1 VTATFAAGALRT
13 PEIALSGLA
22 ALSAGTGVAL
32 VAGATTAPAAT
43 VGAVLAIVPAIAG
56 TVIVTGPLAS
66 SSRRSS
72 SPIYDVPGIP
82 YTTIAEFAFSV
93 PAPPELTPM
102 LCACVV
108 LNHSPITTWP
118 PAIADAAVS
127 GPWAE

>member
-1 VTATFAAGALRT
+1 VTAAFATGALRT

-43 VGAVLAIVPAIAG
+43 VGAILAIVPAIAG

-82 YTTIAEFAFSV
+82 YTA
-93 PAPPELTPM
+93 M
-102 LCACVV
+102 
-108 LNHSPITTWP
+108 
-118 PAIADAAVS
+118 
-127 GPWAE
+127 